1 MWKKSCFG
9 RKELSKFVGNRT
21 KKFVAKQIKFSDEAL
36 ALCDKLMKRYPE
48 GKQKSAILPILH
60 LAQAEFD
67 GWLSAPVMDY
77 VAGILKIQPI
87 EVYEVASFYSMFN
100 LKPVGKCVIEVCR
113 TGPCWLMGAEDLVK
127 YIEKKLNI
135 KEGQTTADG
144 MFTLKTV
151 ECLASCGTAPM
162 MQIGETY
169 HENLTFDKCE
179 KVLEDYKN
187 KGEQISHYRKERIKN
202 QSDIHQ

>member
-1 MWKKSCFG
+1 MSDNKKI
-9 RKELSKFVGNRT
+9 
-21 KKFVAKQIKFSDEAL
+21 QFSDEAL
-36 ALCDKLMKRYPE
+36 ALCNKLMTRYPE

-77 VAGILKIQPI
+77 VAGILKIQSI

-127 YIEKKLNI
+127 HIEKKLNI

-187 KGEQISHYRKERIKN
+187 KGEQISHWRKERIKN
-202 QSDIHQ
+202 HSEIKQ